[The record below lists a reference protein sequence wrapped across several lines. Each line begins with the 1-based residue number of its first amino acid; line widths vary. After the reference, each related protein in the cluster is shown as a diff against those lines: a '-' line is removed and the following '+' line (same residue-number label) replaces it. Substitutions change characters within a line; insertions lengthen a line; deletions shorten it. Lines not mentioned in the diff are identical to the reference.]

1 MTSFPNAASGTEQ
14 SVPVATS
21 PNANAETVAALQTMI
36 NAMAT
41 LSQASQAQP
50 LPPHTAFAPAVTEA
64 APAVPTPT
72 PAQVPAGFRTRGPW
86 IAGSLFIVVPPEHL
100 MPIPEAPVDSEDDFP
115 LWYCITKG
123 KYIGITLSNP
133 LALAAVV
140 GVSGS
145 RMKAY
150 KTQVLA
156 LEAFNEMLDYHM
168 VAVVA

>member
-1 MTSFPNAASGTEQ
+1 MTSFTNAASGTEL
-14 SVPVATS
+14 SVPAATS
-21 PNANAETVAALQTMI
+21 PDADANTVAALQNMI

-50 LPPHTAFAPAVTEA
+50 LPPHTAPAPTVAQA
-64 APAVPTPT
+64 AVPAAT

-86 IAGSLFIVVPPEHL
+86 IAGALFIVVPPEHL
-100 MPIPEAPVDSEDDFP
+100 MPIPEAPIDSEADSP
-115 LWYCITKG
+115 VWYCITKG

-156 LEAFNEMLDYHM
+156 LEAFNEMLDYRM